1 MVIMVIIIIII
12 LIQAT
17 RYYDDLEY
25 DKIFHKWSLYMQ
37 INTTILRN
45 TKCDHVQCR
54 PICTELHVLSAV
66 DRQYNARNKTEEMF
80 KPL

>member
-1 MVIMVIIIIII
+1 MIWRMTKFFTNGVYTCR
-12 LIQAT
+12 LIPQSFAT
-17 RYYDDLEY
+17 TE
-25 DKIFHKWSLYMQ
+25 
-37 INTTILRN
+37 
-45 TKCDHVQCR
+45 CDHVQCR